1 MAKNPGDGSESIE
14 NSPVGIFI
22 TFEGPEGSGK
32 TTQIKLLTAYLETA
46 GYDVLSTREP
56 GGTAIGDQIRAVLHD
71 LDNTAMVDEAE
82 VLLYAA
88 SRAQHVGQLIRP
100 ALAQGKIVISDRY
113 ADSTLAYQGYGRGLD
128 LDALQQITAF
138 ATGGLTP
145 NLTLYLDCPVEEGLQ
160 RKQRARSLGKGEWN
174 RLDQEAVAFHRRVH
188 QGYLAL
194 IAAEPDRWCVL
205 NAHRPIEELQQ
216 EIQQAVETKLKQS
229 V

>member
-1 MAKNPGDGSESIE
+1 
-14 NSPVGIFI
+14 VGMFI

-32 TTQIKLLTAYLETA
+32 TTQIKLLTTYLQA
-46 GYDVLSTREP
+46 VGHDVVDTREP
-56 GGTAIGDQIRAVLHD
+56 GGTPIGDQIRAVLHD
-71 LDNTAMVDEAE
+71 MRNTAMIDEAE

-100 ALAQGKIVISDRY
+100 ALAQGKIVVSDRY

-128 LDALQQITAF
+128 LDALQRITAF
-138 ATGGLTP
+138 ATGGLIP
-145 NLTLYLDCPVEEGLQ
+145 NLTLYLDCSVEEGLR
-160 RKQRARSLGKGEWN
+160 RKQRARSLGEGEWN
-174 RLDQEAVAFHRRVH
+174 RLDQEAVEFHRRVH

-205 NAHRPIEELQQ
+205 DAHRPVEELQR
-216 EIQQAVETKLKQS
+216 EIQRAVEGKLKQG

>member
-1 MAKNPGDGSESIE
+1 MGM
-14 NSPVGIFI
+14 FI

-32 TTQIKLLTAYLETA
+32 TTQIKLLAAHLQAA
-46 GYDVLSTREP
+46 GYDVLDTREP
-56 GGTAIGDQIRAVLHD
+56 GGTLIGEQIRAVLHD
-71 LDNTAMVDEAE
+71 LNNTAMVDKAE

-100 ALAQGKIVISDRY
+100 ALAQGKVVISDRY

-145 NLTLYLDCPVEEGLQ
+145 HLTLYLDCSVEEGLK
-160 RKQRARSLGKGEWN
+160 RKQQARSLGEGEWN
-174 RLDQEAVAFHRRVH
+174 RLDQEAVEFHRRVH

-194 IAAEPDRWCVL
+194 IAAAPDRWCVL
-205 NAHRPIEELQQ
+205 DARRSIEELQR
-216 EIQQAVETKLKQS
+216 EIQRAVETKLERG